1 MKMRNKSTI
10 LAFVADLNSNVRI
23 ESAAEKIGFRVH
35 GVENADTFGPPDVER
50 IGRQFA
56 EPLEGRKYYLIET
69 ITQIRPRLIIFD
81 LSNQA
86 IPWEEWIQVITSVP
100 ATRRFPVL
108 CFGSHVDLE
117 TLKRARKAGATRVVP
132 RSKFF
137 GDLPE
142 LIQELALV
150 DNIEGIDSGCK
161 EELSTEAR
169 KGLEEFNRGEYFQAH
184 ESLESAW
191 NADTTPT
198 RELYRAVLQVAV
210 AYYQIV
216 RRNYNGAL
224 KMFLRVRQ
232 WIEPL
237 PDSCRG
243 INVAQLRADV
253 QNAYNELLS
262 KGPARI
268 SEFDRSLLRPIQFE
282 G

>member
-1 MKMRNKSTI
+1 
-10 LAFVADLNSNVRI
+10 
-23 ESAAEKIGFRVH
+23 
-35 GVENADTFGPPDVER
+35 
-50 IGRQFA
+50 
-56 EPLEGRKYYLIET
+56 
-69 ITQIRPRLIIFD
+69 
-81 LSNQA
+81 
-86 IPWEEWIQVITSVP
+86 
-100 ATRRFPVL
+100 L

-117 TLKRARKAGATRVVP
+117 TLQRARKAGASKVVP

-137 GDLPE
+137 DELPE
-142 LIQELALV
+142 LIQRLALV
-150 DNIEGIDSGCK
+150 DNIELLDEGCQ

-169 KGLEEFNRGEYFQAH
+169 KGLEEFNLGDYFQAH
-184 ESLESAW
+184 ESLEFAW
-191 NADTTPT
+191 KADSTAA

-232 WIEPL
+232 WIDPL
-237 PDSCRG
+237 PDTCRG

-253 QNAYNELLS
+253 QNAYTELIS

-268 SEFDRSLLRPIQFE
+268 AEFDLTLLRPIQFE